1 MEQKVEAV
9 YENGLL
15 RPLRPLSLK
24 EAEHVTLT
32 ISDASTDLSRR
43 DLDIVERARKEL
55 RAFGTV
61 PSIDE
66 LRSALAVIPGN
77 LSEDIVRDR
86 GDY

>member
-1 MEQKVEAV
+1 MDQKVEAV

-32 ISDASTDLSRR
+32 ISDASTDRSGR
-43 DLDIVERARKEL
+43 DLEIVERARREL
-55 RAFGTV
+55 QAFGPV

-66 LRSALAVIPGN
+66 LRAALSVIPGN
-77 LSEDIVRDR
+77 LSEDIIRDR

>member
-1 MEQKVEAV
+1 MDQKVEAV

-15 RPLRPLSLK
+15 RPLKPLSLK

-32 ISDASTDLSRR
+32 ISDAPSDFSRR
-43 DLDIVERARKEL
+43 DLDVVERARKEL
-55 RAFGTV
+55 AGFGKV

-66 LRSALAVIPGN
+66 LRAALAVIPGN
-77 LSEDIVRDR
+77 LSEDVVRDR